1 MNERYALAPF
11 INIRGE
17 REIGLL
23 RITPPIPGKPKG
35 ELPREVHVSDVSQP
49 IPKEGRR

>member
-1 MNERYALAPF
+1 MKELCELAPF

-23 RITPPIPGKPKG
+23 RITPPIPGRPKD
-35 ELPREVHVSDVSQP
+35 ELPREVYVSSASA
-49 IPKEGRR
+49 PKGKA

>member
-1 MNERYALAPF
+1 MKELCELAPF

-23 RITPPIPGKPKG
+23 RITPPIPGKPNG
-35 ELPREVHVSDVSQP
+35 ELPREVYVSTAPQP
-49 IPKEGRR
+49 QGKK